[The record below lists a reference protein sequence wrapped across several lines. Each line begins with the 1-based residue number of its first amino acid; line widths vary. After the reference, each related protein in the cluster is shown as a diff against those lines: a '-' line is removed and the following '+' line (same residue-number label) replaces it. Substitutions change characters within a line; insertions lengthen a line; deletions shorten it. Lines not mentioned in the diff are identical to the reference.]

1 MHLRALVLALGLG
14 LLAGPVA
21 ADVIESEPEAPAAPT
36 RRAEPEPYPPRLEA
50 APAAEPAPV
59 FQAGDDGAPSLDEI
73 SRKLDNPLSDPG

>member
-21 ADVIESEPEAPAAPT
+21 ADVIESEPEAPA
-36 RRAEPEPYPPRLEA
+36 
-50 APAAEPAPV
+50 V